1 MVTTPWLLAQGA
13 GTLEN
18 VRWRTTNA
26 MPVKEKLRMQPAVAS
41 STDYL
46 HKLLNSYEAAQTGP
60 AELQRDAKHVIAVWV
75 DAIVEGEG
83 TTEDKIQFLKNHL
96 KSAKVSSQ
104 N

>member
-1 MVTTPWLLAQGA
+1 
-13 GTLEN
+13 
-18 VRWRTTNA
+18 

-46 HKLLNSYEAAQTGP
+46 QKLLTSYEAAQTGP

-83 TTEDKIQFLKNHL
+83 TTEDKIQFLKNYL